1 MSVATTCPY
10 CGVGC
15 GVRATRTPDHA
26 VTIVG
31 DPRHPANFGRLCSK
45 GAALADTLG
54 LEDRLL
60 FPEIRGQRAS
70 WEAALAAV
78 ADGIRDAVKKHG
90 PESIAFYVSG
100 QLLTEDYYVANKL
113 MKGFL
118 GTANIDTNSRLCM
131 ASAVA
136 GQCRAF
142 GEDVVPNSYEDL
154 EQADLLVLVGSNAA
168 WCHPVL
174 FGRMQRAKEARP
186 KMKVVNIDPRRTAT
200 SDLSDLHL
208 TVAPGTDAILFNGL
222 LNYLRRSDCLD
233 LEFLEDHVEGFAA
246 TLAAAR
252 DSAAT
257 IPDVARACGLAE
269 DDVARFYEWFSR
281 TERVVTFYSQGIN
294 QYSSGT
300 DRVNSIIN
308 CHLATGRIGK
318 PGAGAFSITGQPNA
332 MGGREVG
339 GLANQLAA
347 HMGFTPEA
355 LDRVGRFWRAP
366 NLARA
371 PGLKAVDMFG
381 AIERGE
387 IKVVWVTATN
397 PAVSLPDADRFRA
410 ALQRCELM
418 IVSDCERHTDTT
430 ACAHVLLPAAAWGEK
445 DGTVTNSE
453 RRISRQRAFL
463 DAPGE
468 AKPDWWIV
476 TQVAHRLGFADAF
489 PYVSPADVFREH
501 ARLSGFENDGTRVFD
516 ISGIANL
523 SDDDYDNLSP
533 IQWPVTRSA
542 PAPQPS
548 PAPAGEGVGGGGGS
562 GAIAAGFNG
571 TERLFSDGRFSHPS
585 GKARMIPI
593 VPRPPANAVSMEF
606 PLSLNTGRIRD
617 QWHTMTRTARSARL
631 MAHIPEPY
639 VEIHPDDALTY
650 GITPDGLARIVSAHG
665 EMLARVKLSADQR
678 VGSVFV
684 PLHWNDTLARRARAD
699 ALVNPIADPISGQ
712 PEFKHTPVR
721 VEAYRVAWHGFVLSR
736 VPLAID
742 ACDYRVQV
750 KGESYWRYEL
760 AGEQATG
767 AWPKRARE
775 WLGADGEWLEFED
788 AKGGRYRAACI
799 ADDRL
804 EACLFIAPTHELPP
818 RSWLQALF
826 GQESLRPE
834 ERLGLLAGRSPAGTV
849 LEGVVV
855 CACFGV
861 GRERI
866 LSAIKRDRLATAQA
880 IGAKL
885 KAGTNCGSCVPEL
898 KALIVTAAK

>member
-1 MSVATTCPY
+1 MSIATTCPY

-15 GVRATRTPDHA
+15 GVRATRAPNDA
-26 VTIVG
+26 VVIVG
-31 DPRHPANFGRLCSK
+31 DSHHPANFGRLCSK
-45 GAALADTLG
+45 GAALAETLG

-60 FPEIRGQRAS
+60 YPEIRGQRAS
-70 WEAALAAV
+70 WDTALSAV
-78 ADGIRDAVKKHG
+78 AEGIRSAVEKHG
-90 PESIAFYVSG
+90 PSAIAFYVSG

-113 MKGFL
+113 IKGFF

-136 GQCRAF
+136 GQSRAF

-186 KMKVVNIDPRRTAT
+186 NMKVINIDPRRTAT
-200 SDLSDLHL
+200 SDLADLHL
-208 TVAPGTDAILFNGL
+208 AIAPGTDAILFNGL
-222 LNYLRRSDCLD
+222 LNYLRRSDCLS
-233 LEFLEDHVEGFAA
+233 LEFLENHVEGFAA

-252 DSAAT
+252 TTAAS
-257 IPDVARACGLAE
+257 IPDVARACGLSE
-269 DDVARFYEWFSR
+269 EDVARFYEWFVR

-318 PGAGAFSITGQPNA
+318 PGTGPFSITGQPNA

-347 HMGFTPEA
+347 HMGFTPDA

-387 IKVVWVTATN
+387 IKIVWIMATN

-410 ALQRCELM
+410 ALERCELV
-418 IVSDCERHTDTT
+418 IVSDCVRHTDTT

-445 DGTVTNSE
+445 SGTVTNSE

-463 DAPGE
+463 DPPGE

-476 TQVAHRLGFADAF
+476 TQVAKRLGFGAEF
-489 PYVSPADVFREH
+489 PYASAADVFREH
-501 ARLSGFENDGTRVFD
+501 ARLSGFENNGARVFD
-516 ISGIANL
+516 VSGMADISDA
-523 SDDDYDNLSP
+523 DYDDLAP
-533 IQWPVTRSA
+533 IQWPVTRA
-542 PAPQPS
+542 NP
-548 PAPAGEGVGGGGGS
+548 EGLARVYVD
-562 GAIAAGFNG
+562 N
-571 TERLFSDGRFSHPS
+571 RFSHPS

-593 VPRPPANAVSMEF
+593 EPRPPANAASTRF

-617 QWHTMTRTARSARL
+617 QWHTMTRTARTARL
-631 MAHIPEPY
+631 MAHISEPY
-639 VEIHPDDALTY
+639 IEIHPDDALAH
-650 GITPDGLARIVSAHG
+650 GIVPDGLARLVSAHG
-665 EMLARVKLSADQR
+665 TMLARVKVSVEQR

-684 PLHWNDTLARRARAD
+684 PFHWNDSLARHARAD
-699 ALVNPIADPISGQ
+699 ALVNPVTDPISGQ

-721 VEAYRVAWHGFVLSR
+721 VEAYRAAWYAFVLAR
-736 VPLAID
+736 GPLALAD
-742 ACDYRVQV
+742 GDYRVQV
-750 KGESYWRYEL
+750 RGDGYWRYES
-760 AGEQATG
+760 AGAQPVT

-788 AKGGRYRAACI
+788 AKGGRYRAARI
-799 ADDRL
+799 EGGRL
-804 EACLFIAPTHELPP
+804 EACLFVAPTHELPP
-818 RSWLQALF
+818 RAWLQGLF
-826 GQESLRPE
+826 KRESLKPE
-834 ERLGLLAGRSPAGTV
+834 ERLGLLAGRAPAGTV
-849 LEGVVV
+849 AEGTVV

-866 LSAIKRDRLATAQA
+866 LSAIRRDRLETPQA

-885 KAGTNCGSCVPEL
+885 QAGTNCGSCVPEL
-898 KALIVTAAK
+898 KALIAVAGR